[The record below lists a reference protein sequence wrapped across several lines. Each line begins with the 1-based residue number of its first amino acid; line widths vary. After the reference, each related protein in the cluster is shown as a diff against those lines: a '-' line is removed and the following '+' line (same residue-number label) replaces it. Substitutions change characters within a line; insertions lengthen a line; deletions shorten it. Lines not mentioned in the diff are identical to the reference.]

1 MRTGGALAVAAVE
14 RQSVLIIDDRREM
27 REELARM
34 LEDLGYTPFCAES
47 PFEGVRLAQE
57 MQPSLV
63 LCDVVM
69 PTWDG
74 FKVAA
79 LIKSQARFVP
89 VIMLTSLNDIDSKRR
104 GQAAGADD
112 FLTKPVSP
120 IELKIRIEAMLR
132 IKALTDQLEVAN
144 RRLAEMADTDALT
157 KLYNRRYFDTWYA
170 TEVDRARRYG
180 RPLGVVAIDIDY
192 FKKVNDAY
200 GHGAGDDVLRAVADC
215 MQTSGVRRADRL
227 VRLGGEEFVVVAV
240 ETELDGLLQM
250 AERLRSAVEALRVQS
265 AGQQLQV
272 TISLGVAGWSR
283 DTGGDPTTLLA
294 DADAALY
301 TAKRNGR
308 NRVIAHRRQA

>member
-1 MRTGGALAVAAVE
+1 MGSGSALAVAAVE

-34 LEDLGYTPFCAES
+34 LEELGYTPFCAES

-57 MQPSLV
+57 MKPSLV

-157 KLYNRRYFDTWYA
+157 KLYNRRYFDSWFG

-180 RPLGVVAIDIDY
+180 RPLGIVAIDVDH
-192 FKKVNDAY
+192 FKRVNDVW

-227 VRLGGEEFVVVAV
+227 VRLGGEEFAVVAV
-240 ETELDGLLQM
+240 ETEIEGLMQM
-250 AERLRSAVEALRVQS
+250 AERLRSAVEALRVQT

-272 TISLGVAGWSR
+272 TVSLGVAAWSR
-283 DTGGDPTTLLA
+283 ESGGDPTTLLA

-301 TAKRNGR
+301 VAKRSGR
-308 NRVIAHRRQA
+308 NRVVPHQR